1 MVNKSSCSHPGL
13 CNSNTSSCLAVHYI
27 RPLYQE
33 VDLMEGKMCVHTL
46 NEASSLNYSSVP
58 RAPDGKNDVFGE
70 EEENIWSIKPDVQK
84 ADIFWATCQHGY

>member
-1 MVNKSSCSHPGL
+1 
-13 CNSNTSSCLAVHYI
+13 
-27 RPLYQE
+27 
-33 VDLMEGKMCVHTL
+33 MCVHTL
-46 NEASSLNYSSVP
+46 NEASSLNCSSVP